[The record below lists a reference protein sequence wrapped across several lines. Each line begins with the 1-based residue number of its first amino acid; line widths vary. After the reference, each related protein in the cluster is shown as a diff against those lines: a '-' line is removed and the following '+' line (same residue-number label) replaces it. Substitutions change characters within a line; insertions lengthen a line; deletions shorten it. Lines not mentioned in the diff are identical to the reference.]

1 MSNPIKLIDDLIA
14 KTPDWRGETVARIR
28 KIIHD
33 ADPEIV
39 EEWKYMGSLSA
50 FNRI

>member
-1 MSNPIKLIDDLIA
+1 MNISGGRMTNPTELIDGLIS
-14 KTPDWRGETVARIR
+14 KTPDWRGDTVARIR

-39 EEWKYMGSLSA
+39 EEWKWMG
-50 FNRI
+50 